1 MYEKRAETARVHRG
15 VRQGA
20 AVAPA
25 GCVPIPFLRG
35 DCRRDTGPEKKE
47 ARACRGASASGVK
60 TFPGNDATIVAQKPL
75 AVRVAAYALLGLTL
89 TGVLPAFAVVFI
101 CDALKAL
108 NAQWLVLPMVVVAFL
123 LLVRTAGGRR

>member
-1 MYEKRAETARVHRG
+1 MYEKRADTAHVNRG

-20 AVAPA
+20 AAAPA
-25 GCVPIPFLRG
+25 GCVPVPFLRG
-35 DCRRDTGPEKKE
+35 DCRRDTCLEKKE
-47 ARACRGASASGVK
+47 ARTSRGASASGVK

-108 NAQWLVLPMVVVAFL
+108 NAQWLVLPMVVAAFL

>member
-1 MYEKRAETARVHRG
+1 MYEKRADTARVHRG

-20 AVAPA
+20 AAAPA
-25 GCVPIPFLRG
+25 GCVPVPFLRG
-35 DCRRDTGPEKKE
+35 DCRRDTCLEKKE
-47 ARACRGASASGVK
+47 ARASRGASASGVK

-108 NAQWLVLPMVVVAFL
+108 NAQWLVLPMVVAAFL

>member
-1 MYEKRAETARVHRG
+1 MYEKRADTARVHRG

-20 AVAPA
+20 AAAPA
-25 GCVPIPFLRG
+25 GCVPVPFLHG
-35 DCRRDTGPEKKE
+35 DCRRDTCLEKKE
-47 ARACRGASASGVK
+47 ARASRGASASGVK

-108 NAQWLVLPMVVVAFL
+108 NAEWLALPMVVAAFL

>member
-1 MYEKRAETARVHRG
+1 MYAKRAETARVHRG

-20 AVAPA
+20 TAAPA
-25 GCVPIPFLRG
+25 GCVPIPFLSGNGGG
-35 DCRRDTGPEKKE
+35 DTCLEKKE
-47 ARACRGASASGVK
+47 ARASRGASASSVK
-60 TFPGNDATIVAQKPL
+60 TFHRNDVTILAQNSL

-89 TGVLPAFAVVFI
+89 TGVLPAFAAVFI

-108 NAQWLVLPMVVVAFL
+108 NAQWLALPMVVAAFL